1 MMAKGKV
8 LIPDHLQALLFLR
21 YIHGHGYD
29 DAQEDR
35 EAPEVEKGLLGRS
48 RVLVE
53 SREVA
58 VLLLERPG
66 PEPRGNG
73 EAQRRDQQHQED
85 LRWEARMRTSHH
97 TEPTRPFSRTNHYP
111 FHIVCLI

>member
-1 MMAKGKV
+1 M
-8 LIPDHLQALLFLR
+8 QALLFLR

-35 EAPEVEKGLLGRS
+35 EAPEVEEGLLGGS

-53 SREVA
+53 CREVA
-58 VLLLERPG
+58 VLLLERLG

-85 LRWEARMRTSHH
+85 LRWEARVRTSHH
-97 TEPTRPFSRTNHYP
+97 TEPTTPFPRTRHCP
-111 FHIVCLI
+111 FQSVCLI